1 MGKLIDPKKKN
12 SIMVGENTATP
23 SDIAE
28 LFGRNPD
35 MTNYVA
41 PQAAAQ
47 TVAQPTAGYGQRMQQ
62 EADASQ
68 ARVDDYFKK
77 NPMTGDVF
85 QDIGGLLATR
95 EDRKRATKAREYMEA
110 EEGRGVTRRGQD
122 ITKELGLGEI
132 AVNKDANQV
141 AKMGHALDFT
151 ADTGRTAAY
160 EKGQNQQF
168 ELGKGELDHN
178 KNIFNQT
185 AERYKKYGE
194 PADIMSL
201 TEKAANTKTGADS
214 LGLKLGDEAFATVN
228 RFVQSDSVAKP
239 TQPMLEE
246 SDTMYNK
253 VPEQFSEPVTGIPT
267 ASNEYRGVSPIFQAA
282 NLGVMLGKQI
292 NRAATPPRSSLRR
305 RVKKV
310 Q

>member
-1 MGKLIDPKKKN
+1 MIEKRKKEVQ
-12 SIMVGENTATP
+12 S
-23 SDIAE
+23 
-28 LFGRNPD
+28 
-35 MTNYVA
+35 
-41 PQAAAQ
+41 
-47 TVAQPTAGYGQRMQQ
+47 
-62 EADASQ
+62 EADSSQ
-68 ARVDDYFKK
+68 AKVDEYFKK
-77 NPMTGDVF
+77 NPMTGDPF
-85 QDIGGLLATR
+85 KDIGGLLATR
-95 EDRKRATKAREYMEA
+95 GDRDRATAARKSLDSA
-110 EEGRGVTRRGQD
+110 ADRNVTMRGQD

-132 AVNKDANQV
+132 AVKKDANQV

-151 ADTGRTAAY
+151 ADTGKTAAF

-168 ELGKGELDHN
+168 ELGKGELDLN
-178 KNIFNQT
+178 KNIFDQT

-194 PADIMSL
+194 PADIMNL
-201 TEKAANTKTGADS
+201 TEKAANAKAGVDS

-228 RFVQSDSVAKP
+228 RFVHGDGVAKP

-267 ASNEYRGVSPIFQAA
+267 ASSESRGVSPIFQAA

-305 RVKKV
+305 SVKKV